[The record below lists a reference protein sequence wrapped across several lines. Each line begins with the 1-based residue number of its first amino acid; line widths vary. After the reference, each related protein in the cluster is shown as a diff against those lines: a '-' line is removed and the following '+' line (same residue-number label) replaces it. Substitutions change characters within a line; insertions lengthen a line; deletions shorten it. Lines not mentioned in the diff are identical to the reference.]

1 MSQQWPA
8 HPWRHLWDR
17 IDMAATTRSLRH
29 ATIAT
34 ALLATLPAP
43 AATMLGTV
51 LRDGQP
57 PRPGLQLK
65 LSCGDKPEATAT
77 TDAQGGY
84 RLTAVGAG
92 RCRLSVEGA
101 SAEVLLSNRAPV
113 QYDFDLQGSGASAR
127 LQRR

>member
-1 MSQQWPA
+1 
-8 HPWRHLWDR
+8 
-17 IDMAATTRSLRH
+17 MASTFRNLRH
-29 ATIAT
+29 VVMVI

-57 PRPGLQLK
+57 PRPSLLLK

-84 RLTAVGAG
+84 RLTVVGAG
-92 RCRLSVEGA
+92 RCRLKVEGA
-101 SAEVLLSNRAPV
+101 STDVLLNNQAPV
-113 QYDFDLQGSGASAR
+113 QYDFDLRGSGASAR